1 MEVGLRQNSPKRNHL
16 SEEWDATRSPQITQK
31 MRDACVILRAR
42 ANRAQKGAVTS
53 GMARHSAALS
63 AL

>member
-1 MEVGLRQNSPKRNHL
+1 
-16 SEEWDATRSPQITQK
+16 
-31 MRDACVILRAR
+31 MRDACVILRWT
-42 ANRAQKGAVTS
+42 ANRAQKGAVAP